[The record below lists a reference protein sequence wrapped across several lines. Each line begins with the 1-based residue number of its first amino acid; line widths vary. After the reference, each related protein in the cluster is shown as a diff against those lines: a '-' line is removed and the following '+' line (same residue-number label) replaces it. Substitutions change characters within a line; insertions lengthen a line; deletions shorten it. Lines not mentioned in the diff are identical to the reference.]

1 VHNGMQND
9 VDKYPTRKA
18 DSETSR
24 GPDLRGSI
32 PRSILKTVW
41 RYSRLYFWYL
51 RANWLSLMAYPAE
64 FVITNLAGVAYSLG
78 SVAAVW
84 VLFTQVKAIGDWNY
98 PQVLLIYGLSIF
110 SRSLFHLF
118 WVDLMNVSAMVR
130 LGDID
135 RYLVRPL
142 NPLFQVVAGYL
153 DNDDYGELVTAVV
166 LVWTSLGMLG
176 QRTVANLLWIAVS
189 VISGMLIFA
198 SIHIVA
204 NAMSFLTIETSG
216 FSSLAWTMDEFTR
229 YPTDIYGKGLR
240 ALLTWV
246 IPVAFASFYPAQLI
260 FGNGQLM
267 GIALVTPLMAA
278 LTFAAAY
285 LFWNK
290 AMDRYQGVGN

>member
-1 VHNGMQND
+1 MNNGMHSGIDNRPAWD
-9 VDKYPTRKA
+9 MG
-18 DSETSR
+18 SETSKR
-24 GPDLRGSI
+24 RPLLGG
-32 PRSILKTVW
+32 ILNTVW

-64 FVITNLAGVAYSLG
+64 FVVTNIAGLVYSLG

-153 DNDDYGELVTAVV
+153 DNDDYGELIAAVI

-189 VISGMLIFA
+189 AVSGMLIFA
-198 SIHIVA
+198 SIHIVG
-204 NAMSFLTIETSG
+204 NAMSFMTIESRG
-216 FSSLAWTMDEFTR
+216 FTSLAWTMDEFTR
-229 YPTDIYGKGLR
+229 YPADIYGKGLR
-240 ALLTWV
+240 TLITWV

-260 FGNGQLM
+260 FRNGQL
-267 GIALVTPLMAA
+267 IRLALITPFMAA
-278 LTFAAAY
+278 LTFLLAY
-285 LFWNK
+285 RFWTK
-290 AMDRYQGVGN
+290 AIDRYQGVGN